1 MNGMRQTLAIT
12 AINLQSIPQRIGT
25 SLVICVGIAGAVAV
39 LTTVLAMATGL
50 KATLANAAREDRA
63 MVLSSGS
70 LGEALSSISR
80 DNLAAIEAA
89 PGIKRGTDGGPAVSP
104 EVLLS
109 VNLPRKGDGNVSALL
124 VRGLTPE
131 FGGVRPEI
139 QITEGRMFATGLHEI
154 VIGKSAHDQF
164 AHLDVGDT
172 ASFHNGEWKVVGR
185 FTSDGD
191 VHESEALGD
200 ATTLMSAAQRT
211 LFSAVTVTLDSK
223 DSFEPFKE
231 ALKHDPTLK
240 VDVQRETEYYEGQSK
255 QVAALLEIVATTVGG
270 IMAVGA
276 LFGALNTM
284 YSAVSTR
291 TVEIAT
297 LRAIGF
303 GALPVVVS
311 VMVEAQV
318 LAFIGAVAGGAIAW
332 MLFNGNAFSTGGA
345 LGQVAVRLH
354 VGLPLVVAGMT
365 WAAVV
370 GLFGG
375 LFPAIRAARSSVVDS
390 LRVV

>member
-1 MNGMRQTLAIT
+1 MNGMRQTAAIT

-25 SLVICVGIAGAVAV
+25 SLVICVGTAGVVAV

-50 KATLANAAREDRA
+50 KSTLANAARADRA
-63 MVLSSGS
+63 IVLGSGS
-70 LGEALSSISR
+70 LAEALSSVSR

-89 PGIKRGTDGGPAVSP
+89 PGIKRGADGKLAVSP
-104 EVLLS
+104 ELLLS
-109 VNLPRKGDGNVSALL
+109 VNLPRKSDGNLSALSI
-124 VRGLTPE
+124 RGLTPD
-131 FGGVRPEI
+131 FANVRPEI
-139 QITEGRMFATGLHEI
+139 QITEGRMFATGVHEI
-154 VIGKSAHDQF
+154 IVGKSAHDQF
-164 AHLDVGDT
+164 AHLEIGDT
-172 ASFHNGEWKVVGR
+172 ANFHNGEWKVVGR
-185 FTSDGD
+185 FTSNGD

-211 LFSAVTVTLDSK
+211 VFSAVTVTLDSK
-223 DSFEPFKE
+223 DAFEPFKE

-240 VDVQRETEYYEGQSK
+240 VEVQRETEYYEGQSK
-255 QVAALLEIVATTVGG
+255 NVAALLEIVATTVGG

-297 LRAIGF
+297 MRAIGF

-332 MLFNGNAFSTGGA
+332 VLFNGNAFSTGGA

-375 LFPAIRAARSSVVDS
+375 LFPAIRAARASVVDS

>member
-1 MNGMRQTLAIT
+1 MNGMRQTIAIT

-25 SLVICVGIAGAVAV
+25 SLVICVGIAGVVAV

-50 KATLANAAREDRA
+50 KSTLANAAREDRA
-63 MVLSSGS
+63 IVLGSGS
-70 LGEALSSISR
+70 LAEALSSISR

-89 PGIKRGTDGGPAVSP
+89 PGIKRGAGGELAVSP
-104 EVLLS
+104 EALLS
-109 VNLPRKGDGNVSALL
+109 INLPRKGDGNLSALS
-124 VRGLTPE
+124 VRGVTPE
-131 FGGVRPEI
+131 SAGVRPEI
-139 QITEGRMFATGLHEI
+139 RIIEGRMFATGVHEI
-154 VIGKSAHDQF
+154 IIGKSAHDQF
-164 AHLDVGDT
+164 ADLDVGDT
-172 ASFHNGEWKVVGR
+172 ADFHNGEWKIVGR
-185 FTSDGD
+185 FTSNGD

-211 LFSAVTVTLDSK
+211 AFSAVTVALESPGAFDAFK
-223 DSFEPFKE
+223 D

-240 VDVQRETEYYEGQSK
+240 VDVQRETEYYEDQSK
-255 QVAALLEIVATTVGG
+255 DVAALLEIVATTIGG

-311 VMVEAQV
+311 VLVEAQV
-318 LAFIGAVAGGAIAW
+318 LAFIGAVAGGSIAW
-332 MLFNGNAFSTGGA
+332 LLFNGNAFSTGGT

-365 WAAVV
+365 WAAAV

-375 LFPAIRAARSSVVDS
+375 LFPAIRAARASVVDS

>member
-1 MNGMRQTLAIT
+1 MNGMRQTVAIT

-25 SLVICVGIAGAVAV
+25 SLVICVGIAGVVAV

-50 KATLANAAREDRA
+50 KSTLASAARADRA
-63 MVLSSGS
+63 IVLGSGS
-70 LGEALSSISR
+70 LAEALSSISR

-89 PGIKRGTDGGPAVSP
+89 PGIRRGADGKFAISP

-109 VNLPRKGDGNVSALL
+109 VNLPRKSDGNLSALSI
-124 VRGLTPE
+124 RGLTPE
-131 FGGVRPEI
+131 FANVRPEI
-139 QITEGRMFATGLHEI
+139 QIVEGRMFATGVHEI
-154 VIGKSAHDQF
+154 IIGKSAHDQF
-164 AHLDVGDT
+164 AHLDIGDT
-172 ASFHNGEWKVVGR
+172 ANFHNGQWKVVGR
-185 FTSDGD
+185 FTSNGD

-211 LFSAVTVTLDSK
+211 VFSAATVTLDTPAAFDAFK
-223 DSFEPFKE
+223 D

-311 VMVEAQV
+311 VLVEAQV
-318 LAFIGAVAGGAIAW
+318 LAFIGAVIGGAIAW
-332 MLFNGNAFSTGGA
+332 VLFNGNAFSTGGA

-354 VGLPLVVAGMT
+354 VGLPLIAAGVT

-375 LFPAIRAARSSVVDS
+375 LFPAIRAARASVVDS

>member
-1 MNGMRQTLAIT
+1 MNGMRQTAAIT

-25 SLVICVGIAGAVAV
+25 SLVICVGIAGVVAV

-50 KATLANAAREDRA
+50 KSTLANAARADRA
-63 MVLSSGS
+63 IVLGSGS
-70 LGEALSSISR
+70 LAEALSSVSR

-89 PGIKRGTDGGPAVSP
+89 PGIKRGADGKLAVSP
-104 EVLLS
+104 ELLLS
-109 VNLPRKGDGNVSALL
+109 VNLPRKSDGNLSALSI
-124 VRGLTPE
+124 RGLTPD
-131 FGGVRPEI
+131 FANVRPEI
-139 QITEGRMFATGLHEI
+139 QITEGRMFATGVHEI
-154 VIGKSAHDQF
+154 IVGKSAHDQF
-164 AHLDVGDT
+164 AHLDIGDT
-172 ASFHNGEWKVVGR
+172 ANFHNGEWKVVGR
-185 FTSDGD
+185 FTSNGD

-211 LFSAVTVTLDSK
+211 VFSAVTVTLDSK
-223 DSFEPFKE
+223 DAFEPFKE

-255 QVAALLEIVATTVGG
+255 NVAALLEIVATTVGG

-332 MLFNGNAFSTGGA
+332 VLFNGNAFSTGGA

-375 LFPAIRAARSSVVDS
+375 LFPAIRAARASVVDS

>member
-12 AINLQSIPQRIGT
+12 AINLQSIPQRIST
-25 SLVICVGIAGAVAV
+25 SLVICVGIAGVVAV

-139 QITEGRMFATGLHEI
+139 QITEGRMFATGVHEI

-185 FTSDGD
+185 LTSDGD

-318 LAFIGAVAGGAIAW
+318 LAFIGAVAGGAIAR

>member
-25 SLVICVGIAGAVAV
+25 SLVICVGIAGVVAV

-139 QITEGRMFATGLHEI
+139 QITEGRMFATGVHEI

-354 VGLPLVVAGMT
+354 VGLPLVAAGMT

>member
-1 MNGMRQTLAIT
+1 MNAMRQTAAIT

-25 SLVICVGIAGAVAV
+25 SLVICVGIAGVVAV

-63 MVLSSGS
+63 IVLGSGS
-70 LGEALSSISR
+70 LAEALSAISR

-89 PGIKRGTDGGPAVSP
+89 PGIKRRSDGKLAVSP

-109 VNLPRKGDGNVSALL
+109 VNLPRKSDGNLSALS

-139 QITEGRMFATGLHEI
+139 QITEGRMFATGVHEI
-154 VIGKSAHDQF
+154 IVGKSARDQF
-164 AHLDVGDT
+164 AHLEIGDT

-185 FTSDGD
+185 FTSNGD

-211 LFSAVTVTLDSK
+211 VFSAVTVALDSK

-240 VDVQRETEYYEGQSK
+240 VEVQRETEYYEGQSK

-303 GALPVVVS
+303 GAMPVVFS
-311 VMVEAQV
+311 VLAEAQL
-318 LAFIGAVAGGAIAW
+318 LALIGAGVGGAIAW
-332 MLFNGNAFSTGGA
+332 LLFNGNAFSTGGA
-345 LGQVAVRLH
+345 LGQIALNLH
-354 VGLPLVVAGMT
+354 VGVGLIAVGVI
-365 WAAVV
+365 WAAVI
-370 GLFGG
+370 GLIGG
-375 LFPAIRAARSSVVDS
+375 VFPAIRAARLSVADA

>member
-1 MNGMRQTLAIT
+1 MNGMRQTAAIT
-12 AINLQSIPQRIGT
+12 AINLQSIPQLIGT
-25 SLVICVGIAGAVAV
+25 SLVICVGIAGVVAV

-50 KATLANAAREDRA
+50 KSTLANAARADRA
-63 MVLSSGS
+63 IVLGNGS
-70 LGEALSSISR
+70 LAEALSSISR

-89 PGIKRGTDGGPAVSP
+89 PGIKRGADGKLAVSP
-104 EVLLS
+104 ELLLS
-109 VNLPRKGDGNVSALL
+109 VNLPRKSDGNLSALSI
-124 VRGLTPE
+124 RGLTPD
-131 FGGVRPEI
+131 FANVRPEI
-139 QITEGRMFATGLHEI
+139 QITEGRMFATGVHEI
-154 VIGKSAHDQF
+154 IVGKSAHDQF
-164 AHLDVGDT
+164 AHLEIGDT
-172 ASFHNGEWKVVGR
+172 ANFHNGEWKVVGR
-185 FTSDGD
+185 FTSNGD

-211 LFSAVTVTLDSK
+211 VFSAVTVTLDSK
-223 DSFEPFKE
+223 DAFEPFKE

-240 VDVQRETEYYEGQSK
+240 VEVQRETEYYEGQSK
-255 QVAALLEIVATTVGG
+255 NVAALLEIVATTVGG

-332 MLFNGNAFSTGGA
+332 VLFNGNAFSTGGA

-375 LFPAIRAARSSVVDS
+375 LFPAIRAARASVVDS

>member
-1 MNGMRQTLAIT
+1 MNAMRQTAAIT

-25 SLVICVGIAGAVAV
+25 SLVICVGIAGVVAV

-63 MVLSSGS
+63 IVLGSGS
-70 LGEALSSISR
+70 LVEALSSISH

-89 PGIKRGTDGGPAVSP
+89 PGIKRASDGKFAVSP

-109 VNLPRKGDGNVSALL
+109 VNLPRKGDGNLSALS

-131 FGGVRPEI
+131 FASIRPEI
-139 QITEGRMFATGLHEI
+139 QIAEGRTFATGVHEI
-154 VIGKSAHDQF
+154 IVGKSARDQF
-164 AHLDVGDT
+164 AHLEIGDT

-185 FTSDGD
+185 FTSNGD

-211 LFSAVTVTLDSK
+211 VFSAVTVALDSK

-240 VDVQRETEYYEGQSK
+240 VEVQRETEYYEGQSK
-255 QVAALLEIVATTVGG
+255 QTSALLEIVATTVGG

-284 YSAVSTR
+284 YSAVSNR
-291 TVEIAT
+291 AVEIAT

-303 GALPVVVS
+303 GAMPVVFS
-311 VMVEAQV
+311 VLAEAQL
-318 LAFIGAVAGGAIAW
+318 LALIGAGVGGAIAW
-332 MLFNGNAFSTGGA
+332 LLFNGNRFSTGGA
-345 LGQVAVRLH
+345 LGQIALNLH
-354 VGLPLVVAGMT
+354 VGFGLVAVGVI
-365 WAAVV
+365 WAAVI
-370 GLFGG
+370 GLIGG
-375 LFPAIRAARSSVVDS
+375 MFPAIRAARLSVSDA

>member
-1 MNGMRQTLAIT
+1 MRQTAAIT
-12 AINLQSIPQRIGT
+12 AINLQSIPQRLGT
-25 SLVICVGIAGAVAV
+25 SLVICVGIAGVVAV

-50 KATLANAAREDRA
+50 KATLANAASDDRA
-63 MVLSSGS
+63 IVLASGA
-70 LGEALSSISR
+70 LAEALSSVSR

-89 PGIKRGTDGGPAVSP
+89 PGIRRGADRKLNVSP

-109 VNLPRKGDGNVSALL
+109 VNLPRKKDGNLSALS
-124 VRGLTPE
+124 VRGLTPA
-131 FGGVRPEI
+131 FGSVRPEI
-139 QITEGRMFATGLHEI
+139 QIVEGRMFTTGVHEI
-154 VIGKSAHDQF
+154 IVGKSAYDQF
-164 AHLDVGDT
+164 AALNVGDT
-172 ASFHNGEWKVVGR
+172 ASFHNGDWKVVGR
-185 FTSDGD
+185 FTSNGD

-211 LFSAVTVTLDSK
+211 VFSGVTVTLESPAAFDAFK
-223 DSFEPFKE
+223 D

-240 VDVQRETEYYEGQSK
+240 VDVQRETEYYEAQSK
-255 QVAALLEIVATTVGG
+255 QVAALLEIVATTVGA

-318 LAFIGAVAGGAIAW
+318 LAFIGAAAGGAIAW
-332 MLFNGNAFSTGGA
+332 LLFNGNAFSTGGA

-354 VGLPLVVAGMT
+354 VGLPLVVGGMI

-375 LFPAIRAARSSVVDS
+375 LFPAIRAARASVVDS

>member
-25 SLVICVGIAGAVAV
+25 SLVICVGIAGVVAV

-311 VMVEAQV
+311 VMVEAQG

-354 VGLPLVVAGMT
+354 VGLPLVAAGMT

>member
-25 SLVICVGIAGAVAV
+25 SLVICVGIAGVVAV

-354 VGLPLVVAGMT
+354 VGLPLVAAGMT

>member
-1 MNGMRQTLAIT
+1 MNGMRQTAAIT

-25 SLVICVGIAGAVAV
+25 SLVICVGIAGVVAV

-50 KATLANAAREDRA
+50 KSTLANAARADRA
-63 MVLSSGS
+63 IVLGSGS
-70 LGEALSSISR
+70 LAEALSSVSR

-89 PGIKRGTDGGPAVSP
+89 PGIKRGADGKLAVSP
-104 EVLLS
+104 ELLLS
-109 VNLPRKGDGNVSALL
+109 VNLPRKSDGNLSALSI
-124 VRGLTPE
+124 RGLTPD
-131 FGGVRPEI
+131 FANVRPEI
-139 QITEGRMFATGLHEI
+139 QITEGRMFATGVHEI
-154 VIGKSAHDQF
+154 IVGKSAHDQF
-164 AHLDVGDT
+164 AHLEIGDT
-172 ASFHNGEWKVVGR
+172 ANFHNGEWKVVGR
-185 FTSDGD
+185 FTSNGD

-211 LFSAVTVTLDSK
+211 VFSAVTVTLDSK
-223 DSFEPFKE
+223 DAFEPFKE

-240 VDVQRETEYYEGQSK
+240 VEVQRETEYYEGQSK
-255 QVAALLEIVATTVGG
+255 NVAALLEIVATTVGG

-332 MLFNGNAFSTGGA
+332 VLFNGNAFSTGGA

-375 LFPAIRAARSSVVDS
+375 LFPAIRAARASVVDS

>member
-25 SLVICVGIAGAVAV
+25 SLVICVGIAGVVAV

-139 QITEGRMFATGLHEI
+139 QITEGRMFATGVHEI

>member
-1 MNGMRQTLAIT
+1 MNGMRQTVAIT

-25 SLVICVGIAGAVAV
+25 SLVICVGIAGVVAV

-63 MVLSSGS
+63 IVLGSGS
-70 LGEALSSISR
+70 LAEALSSISR
-80 DNLAAIEAA
+80 DNLSAIEAA
-89 PGIKRGTDGGPAVSP
+89 PGIKRGADGKLAVSP

-109 VNLPRKGDGNVSALL
+109 VNLPRKSDGNLSALS

-139 QITEGRMFATGLHEI
+139 QITEGRMFATGVHEI
-154 VIGKSAHDQF
+154 VVGKSARDQF
-164 AHLDVGDT
+164 AHLEIGDT
-172 ASFHNGEWKVVGR
+172 ANFHNGEWKVVGR
-185 FTSDGD
+185 FTSNGD

-211 LFSAVTVTLDSK
+211 VFSAVTVALDSK

-332 MLFNGNAFSTGGA
+332 VLFNGNAFSTGGA

-354 VGLPLVVAGMT
+354 VSLPLVAGGMI

>member
-1 MNGMRQTLAIT
+1 M
-12 AINLQSIPQRIGT
+12 
-25 SLVICVGIAGAVAV
+25 
-39 LTTVLAMATGL
+39 
-50 KATLANAAREDRA
+50 
-63 MVLSSGS
+63 
-70 LGEALSSISR
+70 
-80 DNLAAIEAA
+80 
-89 PGIKRGTDGGPAVSP
+89 SP
-104 EVLLS
+104 ELLLS
-109 VNLPRKGDGNVSALL
+109 VNLPRKSDGNLSALSI
-124 VRGLTPE
+124 RGLTPD
-131 FGGVRPEI
+131 FANVRPEI
-139 QITEGRMFATGLHEI
+139 KITDGRMFATGVHEI
-154 VIGKSAHDQF
+154 IVGKSAHDQF
-164 AHLDVGDT
+164 AHLDIGDT
-172 ASFHNGEWKVVGR
+172 AHFHNGEWKVVGH
-185 FTSDGD
+185 FTSNGD
-191 VHESEALGD
+191 VHESEAIGD

-211 LFSAVTVTLDSK
+211 VFSAVTVALDSK
-223 DSFEPFKE
+223 AAFEPFKE

-255 QVAALLEIVATTVGG
+255 NVAALLEIVATTVGG

-332 MLFNGNAFSTGGA
+332 VLFNGNAFSTGGA

-354 VGLPLVVAGMT
+354 VGLPLIVAGMT

-375 LFPAIRAARSSVVDS
+375 LFPAIRAARASVVDS

>member
-1 MNGMRQTLAIT
+1 
-12 AINLQSIPQRIGT
+12 
-25 SLVICVGIAGAVAV
+25 
-39 LTTVLAMATGL
+39 
-50 KATLANAAREDRA
+50 
-63 MVLSSGS
+63 
-70 LGEALSSISR
+70 R

-354 VGLPLVVAGMT
+354 VGLPLVAAGMT

>member
-1 MNGMRQTLAIT
+1 MNAMRQTAAIT

-25 SLVICVGIAGAVAV
+25 SLVICVGIAGVVAV

-63 MVLSSGS
+63 IVLGSGS
-70 LGEALSSISR
+70 LVEALSSISH

-89 PGIKRGTDGGPAVSP
+89 PGIKRGSDGKFAVSP
-104 EVLLS
+104 ELLLS
-109 VNLPRKGDGNVSALL
+109 VNLPRKGDGNLSALS

-131 FGGVRPEI
+131 FASIRPEI
-139 QITEGRMFATGLHEI
+139 QIAEGRTFATGVHEI
-154 VIGKSAHDQF
+154 IVGKSARDQF
-164 AHLDVGDT
+164 AHLEIGDT

-185 FTSDGD
+185 FTSNGD

-211 LFSAVTVTLDSK
+211 VFSAVTVALDSK

-240 VDVQRETEYYEGQSK
+240 VEVQRETEYYEGQSK
-255 QVAALLEIVATTVGG
+255 QTSALLEIVATTVGG

-284 YSAVSTR
+284 YSAVSNR
-291 TVEIAT
+291 AVEIAT

-303 GALPVVVS
+303 GAMPVVFS
-311 VMVEAQV
+311 VLAEAQL
-318 LAFIGAVAGGAIAW
+318 LALIGAGVGGAIAW
-332 MLFNGNAFSTGGA
+332 LLFNGNRFSTGGA
-345 LGQVAVRLH
+345 LGQIALNLH
-354 VGLPLVVAGMT
+354 VGFGLVAVGVI
-365 WAAVV
+365 WAAVI
-370 GLFGG
+370 GLIGG
-375 LFPAIRAARSSVVDS
+375 MFPAIRAARLSVADA